1 MKLIATLGKTE
12 KELEVSSILDKVS
25 LTFDDSNDNFEFI
38 NFDGEKL
45 FFLLN
50 NKVYDLGVKEIGNGR
65 FTVFYDHKEITVS
78 LEDAKLKEL
87 KKYIKFN
94 VDEEAEGQIIAKM
107 PGLVLD
113 VKFAVGDEVQ
123 KGDTVLVIESMKME
137 NEIAAPISGKVAK
150 VEVEKGKTV
159 EKGTKMFLIK

>member
-12 KELEVSSILDKVS
+12 KEIAVNSVSDKIN
-25 LTFDDSNDNFEFI
+25 LTFDGSNDNFEFI

-50 NKVYDLGVKEIGNGR
+50 NKVFDLAVKEVGNGK

-94 VDEEAEGQIIAKM
+94 VEEEAEGQITAKM

-113 VKFAVGDEVQ
+113 VKCNVGDEVQ

-137 NEIAAPISGKVAK
+137 NEIAAPIGGKVSK
-150 VEVEKGKTV
+150 VEVEKGMTV
-159 EKGTKMFLIK
+159 EKGTKMLLIK